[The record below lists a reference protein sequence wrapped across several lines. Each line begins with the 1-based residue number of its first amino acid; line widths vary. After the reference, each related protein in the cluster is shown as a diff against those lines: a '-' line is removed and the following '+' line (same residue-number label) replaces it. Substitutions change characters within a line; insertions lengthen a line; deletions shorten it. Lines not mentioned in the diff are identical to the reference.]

1 MRRTSVFVTIG
12 FLAGLGIGFFAHRAG
27 LDMFQRRTH
36 AADLA
41 AIQKLRQ
48 DDIKFTR
55 SQDYKELMVGRCGAL
70 HAGKPA

>member
-41 AIQKLRQ
+41 DPKLRQ